1 MLDIIAEAIATLDAA
16 SRAEILHDVI
26 DTKAEALIAAKIRD
40 RINAILGGR
49 RAIRQVTFS
58 RLQCRRG
65 HGDSREQN
73 IDLVLCD
80 GEATIV
86 GGAYHNEGLHLVE
99 LKQYYDFDCA
109 RALKSRQPYRGLQK
123 EIKTSLER
131 LATHQHPRV
140 KSRHVIMT
148 IVRLGLADTG
158 PTWKYTPWESRR
170 WLLEARRTSSTS
182 AALSETWR
190 MHSHLLPPRT
200 KLLSAG
206 STTSKHACS
215 GRPMLHRRM

>member
-170 WLLEARRTSSTS
+170 WLLEAMGGRDPVKAYLVDERRSLGDLADAFPSPS
-182 AALSETWR
+182 ATD
-190 MHSHLLPPRT
+190 
-200 KLLSAG
+200 
-206 STTSKHACS
+206 
-215 GRPMLHRRM
+215 